1 MNSARACLCNVAPG
15 LCWAQQLQG
24 SFCSQG
30 ADSFIKVTIGSSHGM
45 GKPYSTFSIGDAWLQ
60 GAGHAVGTKQTTLK
74 DKLTPYFIV
83 VDEFTIPNYEFPKEF
98 NDAIL

>member
-30 ADSFIKVTIGSSHGM
+30 ADSFVKVTIGSSHGM
-45 GKPYSTFSIGDAWLQ
+45 GKPYSRFSIGDAWLQ
-60 GAGHAVGTKQTTLK
+60 GAGHAVGTKPRIYTGLLADGPGHALSPALRMK
-74 DKLTPYFIV
+74 PG
-83 VDEFTIPNYEFPKEF
+83 
-98 NDAIL
+98 

>member
-1 MNSARACLCNVAPG
+1 MNSARACLCNVGPG

-30 ADSFIKVTIGSSHGM
+30 ADSFVKVAIGSSHGM

-60 GAGHAVGTKQTTLK
+60 GAGHAVGTKPRIYTGLLADGPGHTLRPALRVK
-74 DKLTPYFIV
+74 PG
-83 VDEFTIPNYEFPKEF
+83 
-98 NDAIL
+98 

>member
-30 ADSFIKVTIGSSHGM
+30 ADSFLKVAIGSSHGM

-60 GAGHAVGTKQTTLK
+60 GAGHAVGTKPRIYTGL
-74 DKLTPYFIV
+74 L
-83 VDEFTIPNYEFPKEF
+83 VDGPGHALIPALRVNPG
-98 NDAIL
+98 

>member
-1 MNSARACLCNVAPG
+1 MNSARACLGNVAPG

-30 ADSFIKVTIGSSHGM
+30 ADSFMKVTIGSSHGM

-60 GAGHAVGTKQTTLK
+60 GAGHAVGTKPRIYTGL
-74 DKLTPYFIV
+74 L
-83 VDEFTIPNYEFPKEF
+83 VDGPGHALSPALCMKPG
-98 NDAIL
+98 